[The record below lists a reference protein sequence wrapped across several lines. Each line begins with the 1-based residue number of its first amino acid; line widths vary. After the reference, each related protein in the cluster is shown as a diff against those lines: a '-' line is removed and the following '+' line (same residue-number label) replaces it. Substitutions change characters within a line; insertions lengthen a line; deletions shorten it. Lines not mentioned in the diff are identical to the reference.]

1 MSATK
6 IAISLDQ
13 ELAHEIETAAED
25 ETGGNVSAWM
35 AEAAR
40 DRLRKRIGR
49 QLVSEYEAE
58 HGAITPEELAV
69 AKRKLWP
76 KG

>member
-1 MSATK
+1 MPATK

-13 ELAHEIETAAED
+13 ELAHEIETAAQD

-40 DRLRKRIGR
+40 ERLRKRIGSR
-49 QLVSEYEAE
+49 LIAEYEAE
-58 HGAITPEELAV
+58 HGAITAEELAA

>member
-1 MSATK
+1 MPATK

-13 ELAHEIETAAED
+13 ELALEIETAAED

-58 HGAITPEELAV
+58 HGAITPEELA
-69 AKRKLWP
+69 AASRTLWP

>member
-1 MSATK
+1 MPATK

-40 DRLRKRIGR
+40 ERLRKRIGR
-49 QLVSEYEAE
+49 QLVAEYEAE
-58 HGAITPEELAV
+58 HGAVTPEELA
-69 AKRKLWP
+69 AASRRLWP

>member
-1 MSATK
+1 MPATK

-40 DRLRKRIGR
+40 ERLRKRIGR
-49 QLVSEYEAE
+49 QLVAEYEAE
-58 HGAITPEELAV
+58 HGAVTPEELA
-69 AKRKLWP
+69 AASRKLWP

>member
-1 MSATK
+1 MPATK

-13 ELAHEIETAAED
+13 ELAQEIETAAED

-40 DRLRKRIGR
+40 ERLRKRAGR
-49 QLVSEYEAE
+49 KLIAEYEAAQ
-58 HGAITPEELAV
+58 GAITPEELA
-69 AKRKLWP
+69 AARRKLWP
-76 KG
+76 ED